1 MALRR
6 ELYRGDCLDILDQY
20 IEKESVDLIYLDP
33 PFNSKSTYNLP
44 FRKKDKDLKP
54 VEAFTDF
61 WEWTIDDEIRLD
73 EWKRSKREPLR
84 SIATI
89 VEFAYRVE
97 RKFEGGGVNR
107 KYSLASYLIN
117 MAERLIALRTVL
129 KDTGSIYL
137 HCDPTASH
145 YLKLLMDAIFGQQ
158 SFRNEIAWCYTGP
171 SNTKRWYP
179 RKHDTILFYSKG
191 DIWTFNRDTIRVPYS
206 DLYVK
211 RFQKRYDEKAGK
223 STIFDGGHDTER
235 NQELARKGKLPEDYW
250 LEDRDKMS
258 PVGRRKK
265 ERLGYPTQKPLALLN
280 RIIKASSNPV
290 DLILDPFC
298 GCGTAIEAAEQL
310 GRQWIG
316 IDISRFSVGLM
327 QERVVSRCHISSE
340 AIKVFGLPETITEAR
355 ELAKNEPFEFEKW
368 AAGAIGANGLY
379 KDLGR
384 PGPDGGVDGVI
395 EITTIQSGKVHDD
408 TVIVQ
413 VKGGNVTPDSVKALS
428 ETVRRR
434 GSKAGIL
441 LCFAD
446 QMGTVNN
453 QRSRETW
460 QDQSGT
466 YPVIQG
472 FAIEDMLAGER
483 PKLPPMYGV
492 TRGGRLTA

>member
-1 MALRR
+1 
-6 ELYRGDCLDILDQY
+6 
-20 IEKESVDLIYLDP
+20 
-33 PFNSKSTYNLP
+33 
-44 FRKKDKDLKP
+44 
-54 VEAFTDF
+54 
-61 WEWTIDDEIRLD
+61 
-73 EWKRSKREPLR
+73 
-84 SIATI
+84 
-89 VEFAYRVE
+89 
-97 RKFEGGGVNR
+97 
-107 KYSLASYLIN
+107 
-117 MAERLIALRTVL
+117 
-129 KDTGSIYL
+129 
-137 HCDPTASH
+137 
-145 YLKLLMDAIFGQQ
+145 
-158 SFRNEIAWCYTGP
+158 
-171 SNTKRWYP
+171 
-179 RKHDTILFYSKG
+179 
-191 DIWTFNRDTIRVPYS
+191 
-206 DLYVK
+206 
-211 RFQKRYDEKAGK
+211 
-223 STIFDGGHDTER
+223 
-235 NQELARKGKLPEDYW
+235 
-250 LEDRDKMS
+250 
-258 PVGRRKK
+258 
-265 ERLGYPTQKPLALLN
+265 
-280 RIIKASSNPV
+280 
-290 DLILDPFC
+290 
-298 GCGTAIEAAEQL
+298 
-310 GRQWIG
+310 
-316 IDISRFSVGLM
+316 M